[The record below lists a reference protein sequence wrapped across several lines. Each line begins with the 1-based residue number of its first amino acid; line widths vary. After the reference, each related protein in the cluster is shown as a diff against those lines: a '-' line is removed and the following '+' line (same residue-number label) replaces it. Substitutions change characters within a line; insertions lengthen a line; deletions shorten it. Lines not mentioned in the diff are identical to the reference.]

1 MEVRGGR
8 RRGGGASILRGILEK
23 TSSSNDRTERTLCFH
38 PTSRPNNTGH
48 ECFYLQFTDKYS
60 FRGPVSTDPPP
71 IILYS
76 LQDQFCGWCNNP
88 AVILIAHPVSP
99 LVYIFFQGM
108 LFPRNDP
115 LDPLFFQTVKRRS
128 IKRFHFNLLFER
140 NESTHYL
147 RIYYGNYSTVLY
159 VIRFI
164 IACQNSFKIS
174 SPLSRS
180 LEREPHRNK
189 NSRLNKCIWKMYIEL
204 WMLAYYKIHL
214 LLECEIK
221 HKQI

>member
-1 MEVRGGR
+1 MHNNSKRYVGPEGPLEVR
-8 RRGGGASILRGILEK
+8 RGPSILRGILEK
-23 TSSSNDRTERTLCFH
+23 TSSSNDRTLCFH

-99 LVYIFFQGM
+99 LVYIFPGDVISHVTI
-108 LFPRNDP
+108 PSI
-115 LDPLFFQTVKRRS
+115 LFFETVKRCS

-140 NESTHYL
+140 NESTSMHQ
-147 RIYYGNYSTVLY
+147 YGSTIEIVLY
-159 VIRFI
+159 VIRAFVRI
-164 IACQNSFKIS
+164 LSKF
-174 SPLSRS
+174 LSRFLVPS
-180 LEREPHRNK
+180 KQDRNK
-189 NSRLNKCIWKMYIEL
+189 NSRLNKSIYEIEL
-204 WMLAYYKIHL
+204 DACIL
-214 LLECEIK
+214 
-221 HKQI
+221 